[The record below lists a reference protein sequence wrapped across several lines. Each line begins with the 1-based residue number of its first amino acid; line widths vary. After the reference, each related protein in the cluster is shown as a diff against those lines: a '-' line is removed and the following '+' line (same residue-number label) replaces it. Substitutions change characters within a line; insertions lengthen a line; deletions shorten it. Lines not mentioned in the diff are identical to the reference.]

1 MRGLFAKAGG
11 LAVTAAVM
19 ATSAAARTSE
29 QSLNWGLLRQPPN
42 FVESYLRGYELGR
55 RAAGGGTTAQTAR
68 TPRQTARRGLQ
79 EAIADPDAERRKQA
93 RAQSAANMIAG
104 GECQDARSYALT
116 EGDLDLALQVAKL
129 CPYYT
134 PTK

>member
-11 LAVTAAVM
+11 LAVIATVM
-19 ATSAAARTSE
+19 ATAAAARTNG
-29 QSLNWGLLRQPPN
+29 QSPDWGLLRQPPN

-55 RAAGGGTTAQTAR
+55 RTAISGTTAPAAR
-68 TPRQTARRGLQ
+68 TPHHQVKRGLRG
-79 EAIADPDAERRKQA
+79 AIADPDAERQAQA

-104 GECQDARSYALT
+104 GKCQDARSYALT
-116 EGDLDLALQVAKL
+116 ESDLDLALQVAKL